1 LENVLHEKKSDL
13 PIQLLNQNSSEVGE
27 FLKFV
32 IQERND
38 LTKRAGMALV

>member
-1 LENVLHEKKSDL
+1 LHEKKSDL
-13 PIQLLNQNSSEVGE
+13 LRQLLNQNSSEVGE

-38 LTKRAGMALV
+38 LTKRADFIIFEKL

>member
-1 LENVLHEKKSDL
+1 MIDEKSDL
-13 PIQLLNQNSSEVGE
+13 LRQLLNQNSSEVGE

-38 LTKRAGMALV
+38 LTNRAGMTLF